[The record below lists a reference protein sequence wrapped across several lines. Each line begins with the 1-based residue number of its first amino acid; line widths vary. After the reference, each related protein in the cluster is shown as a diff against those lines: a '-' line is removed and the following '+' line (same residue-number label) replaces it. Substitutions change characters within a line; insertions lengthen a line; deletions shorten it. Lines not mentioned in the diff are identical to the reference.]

1 MFNEVRYAYSGN
13 LLKRLAFVKSLNV
26 RAFPSGRRRGNEVA
40 VDLNGDTN
48 IQQSERFIIPFDPEA
63 RLNTEKNN
71 RRQVS
76 TNGFKQT
83 FVKNWDTTNGKLSL
97 VLGGYS
103 FDIDLESDAKYYNN
117 FANKLATA
125 MADSAGVSV
134 EEFLGV
140 GDYVDKTTLKRLGL
154 YANIR
159 LEEVPLYQ
167 GLVNYTTYI
176 LRNQTIT
183 EGNSD
188 IAEPIIDLLNT
199 AAETNTIGY
208 KNNPENY
215 YFFSG
220 LSFSFFP
227 LTEVTTNAVV
237 SEKPLEESATNRK
250 QHIISLKLLER
261 TEGSTDWRFVQEALL
276 PNIEHGSTENSV
288 KMHTVYTDN
297 LLKDG
302 KTVPSLELENLGSN
316 TFRLNFN
323 IDTTV

>member
-83 FVKNWDTTNGKLSL
+83 FVKNWDTANGKLSL

-103 FDIDLESDAKYYNN
+103 FDIDLEGDASYYNN

-125 MADSAGVSV
+125 MAGSAGVSV
-134 EEFLGV
+134 DEFLS
-140 GDYVDKTTLKRLGL
+140 DNSLKRLGL

-176 LRNQTIT
+176 LRNQTVT
-183 EGNSD
+183 EDKENNNN

-199 AAETNTIGY
+199 AAKTETVGY

-227 LTEVTTNAVV
+227 LSEGPANATA
-237 SEKPLEESATNRK
+237 SEKIETESVTNRK

-261 TEGSTDWRFVQEALL
+261 AEGSTDWRFVQEALL
-276 PNIEHGSTENSV
+276 PNIEHGSTEDSV

-297 LLKDG
+297 LIKDG
-302 KTVPSLELENLGSN
+302 KTVPSLVLDDLGN
-316 TFRLNFN
+316 GTFRLNFN

>member
-83 FVKNWDTTNGKLSL
+83 FVKSWDTANGKLSL

-125 MADSAGVSV
+125 MADSAGVTV
-134 EEFLGV
+134 EDFLG
-140 GDYVDKTTLKRLGL
+140 DTTLKRLGL
-154 YANIR
+154 YANVR

-183 EGNSD
+183 EGSSD

-199 AAETNTIGY
+199 AAETNTVGY

-220 LSFSFFP
+220 ISFSFFP
-227 LTEVTTNAVV
+227 LSEDTTNATV
-237 SEKPLEESATNRK
+237 SEKPLAESATNRK

-276 PNIEHGSTENSV
+276 PNIEHGNTEDSV
-288 KMHTVYTDN
+288 KMHTVYADN
-297 LLKDG
+297 LIKDG
-302 KTVPSLELENLGSN
+302 KTVPSLILDNLGKDASGN
-316 TFRLNFN
+316 DIFRLNFN